1 MSMMR
6 AFKNRSLALLA
17 VCGII
22 FFLIASQVSA
32 ESDLPVGL
40 QKIVDSNKE
49 ITADF
54 ALNVSFFIAF
64 IAGILGIL
72 SPCILPFLPAYFSYT
87 FKEKSSI
94 TKMTLVF
101 FLGFSTVFVAM
112 GIVAGF
118 IGAQTLS
125 VIQQGWLVAIAGAFM
140 IVLGIMTLFGKKVCH
155 LIDHRQFKKD
165 IPGTFLFGMFFA
177 VGWTACLGPIL
188 AGILSIG
195 AILGNIWYS
204 AVLLFF
210 YSLGNLVPLFILSII
225 YDKSNISQSRFIQGK
240 TFEISIAG
248 KRYHFN
254 STNIISGLL
263 FLIIGTVLLVYK
275 GTSIV
280 NKFDIF
286 GTKQYFYSIQRQFI
300 VWKHADALGVAVFAL
315 FIAAIVLFFWK
326 SRKGRI
332 NGTEFVKNRY
342 DYYSKFYDIFEFFPE
357 MLFRRWRKK
366 YIALLKGSILEV
378 GVGTGKNLQ
387 YYSKESKVTGIDFS
401 SKMLAKAIK
410 ESNRL
415 KSDHSLLQMDAQRL
429 QFKDNTFDSVLCTF
443 VLCSVPNPVRAL
455 KEMKRVC
462 KPNGNIMIIEHVLSK
477 NRLIAFFQRI
487 HNPITLFLFGFNI
500 TRDTVSNIK
509 KAGLKIMTEKNLT
522 SNDVFKLVICRPGGK
537 D

>member
-1 MSMMR
+1 
-6 AFKNRSLALLA
+6 
-17 VCGII
+17 
-22 FFLIASQVSA
+22 
-32 ESDLPVGL
+32 
-40 QKIVDSNKE
+40 
-49 ITADF
+49 
-54 ALNVSFFIAF
+54 
-64 IAGILGIL
+64 
-72 SPCILPFLPAYFSYT
+72 
-87 FKEKSSI
+87 
-94 TKMTLVF
+94 
-101 FLGFSTVFVAM
+101 
-112 GIVAGF
+112 
-118 IGAQTLS
+118 
-125 VIQQGWLVAIAGAFM
+125 
-140 IVLGIMTLFGKKVCH
+140 
-155 LIDHRQFKKD
+155 
-165 IPGTFLFGMFFA
+165 
-177 VGWTACLGPIL
+177 